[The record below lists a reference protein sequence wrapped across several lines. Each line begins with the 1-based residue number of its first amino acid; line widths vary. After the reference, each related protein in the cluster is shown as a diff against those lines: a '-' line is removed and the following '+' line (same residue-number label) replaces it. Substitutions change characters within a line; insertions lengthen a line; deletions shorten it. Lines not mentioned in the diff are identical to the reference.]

1 MSRRWVE
8 ERRRDVYWRMA
19 KEMGYRSRA
28 AFKLI
33 QIEERYGIFD
43 GVSRVVDLGAAPG
56 GWLQVAAENI
66 GPDGMVVGVDLRE
79 IQPLDLPNVRT
90 IVGDI
95 TDPKTMEEVR
105 RILGGP
111 ADLVLSDASPNVSGV
126 WEVDHERQ
134 MRLAW
139 ASLRAAEE
147 LLRRG
152 GNAVFKLFE
161 GPEVRRFVR
170 EVRGRFEFVKLTR
183 PKATKKASSEIYV
196 VAKGF
201 RGGSTRTSS

>member
-1 MSRRWVE
+1 MSRRWAE

-19 KEMGYRSRA
+19 KKMGYRSRA

-33 QIEERYGIFD
+33 QMDEKYRVFD
-43 GVSRVVDLGAAPG
+43 GVKRVVDLGAAPG
-56 GWLQVAAENI
+56 GWLQVAAEAV
-66 GPDGMVVGVDLRE
+66 GSDGVVVGVDLKTIE
-79 IQPLDLPNVRT
+79 PLDLPNVRT

-95 TDPKTMEEVR
+95 TDPRVVEEAR
-105 RILGGP
+105 RLLGGL
-111 ADLVLSDASPNVSGV
+111 ADLVLSDASPNVSGI
-126 WEVDHERQ
+126 WELDHERQ

-147 LLRRG
+147 LLRAG

-161 GPEVRRFVR
+161 GPEVPRFVR
-170 EVRGRFEFVKLTR
+170 AVRERFEFVKLTR

-201 RGGSTRTSS
+201 RGAATRTSS